1 MTRLS
6 VPSEDVL
13 GENYKITNITASN
26 YNPTIDST
34 ITVTIT
40 VKDVYGD
47 EIEDEYVTITCNV
60 GKFTKLNGSTI
71 SDTQSVIA
79 QTDNDGEISLTY
91 TCSEWGLVT
100 FSANTKNIQ
109 IIVKGWR
116 YIQGTNSSSWA
127 LQRNETMGRLILRNY
142 LVPIAAS
149 WADFGGGTAYA
160 SDFAP
165 HYQTKFEG
173 NQDNVQFM
181 VKGDGSFEYKN
192 TRSSSANVY
201 MQGEWTIK

>member
-1 MTRLS
+1 M
-6 VPSEDVL
+6 
-13 GENYKITNITASN
+13 
-26 YNPTIDST
+26 
-34 ITVTIT
+34 
-40 VKDVYGD
+40 
-47 EIEDEYVTITCNV
+47 TITCNV